1 MEIVIGIIFVG
12 MGIWFYYEIQNAPL
26 MPDDWEEDPEVLDFL
41 ERMDEPGPW
50 DEKYDKSFTVG
61 GLSNDKDG
69 DFMKF
74 QKKLDKENEQAVLNA
89 EDPNYPTA
97 DDEDDYPDFHEHDIA

>member
-1 MEIVIGIIFVG
+1 MIIGIIFVAI
-12 MGIWFYYEIQNAPL
+12 GIWVYYEIQNAPL

-50 DEKYDKSFTVG
+50 DEKHDKSFTVG

-74 QKKLDKENEQAVLNA
+74 QKKLDKQKE
-89 EDPNYPTA
+89 
-97 DDEDDYPDFHEHDIA
+97 DEDDYPDFHEHDIA